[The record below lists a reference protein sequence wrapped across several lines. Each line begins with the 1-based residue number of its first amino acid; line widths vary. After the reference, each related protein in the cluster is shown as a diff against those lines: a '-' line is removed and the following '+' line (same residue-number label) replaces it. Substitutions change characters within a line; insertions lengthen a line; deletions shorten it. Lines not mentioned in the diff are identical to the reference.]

1 MAPACAAAL
10 ERATIGQSTS
20 VPPHSPAQPVQ
31 RTVSV
36 LQGIWPLAAPLAG
49 TALALYLGGLA
60 LGALAPHLAQLA
72 PAGQAAGQATGQA
85 QTPTL
90 AVASV
95 PIGPPTRPVPLWDAS
110 AIEALANGRHALL
123 YNAAGVW
130 PEPGKVGRYRMDQA
144 SGTFA
149 PPENGAT
156 RAVNLS
162 RSLLDRDYV
171 NVEVL
176 GVRLVTA
183 RHLAPEE
190 AGSSVDAGVS
200 APSETIL
207 AERPAWLVLAK
218 AQDRQLPNWPEFAN
232 PAPLRTQVELVV
244 IDATSDALLLR
255 PAAALVD
262 DFDAVISR
270 LAYHP
275 ARDTTRPLGY
285 FGDAA
290 P

>member
-1 MAPACAAAL
+1 M
-10 ERATIGQSTS
+10 
-20 VPPHSPAQPVQ
+20 
-31 RTVSV
+31 SV

-49 TALALYLGGLA
+49 VVVALYLGGLS
-60 LGALAPHLAQLA
+60 LGALAPHLGELAQRLPR
-72 PAGQAAGQATGQA
+72 PAAQTGQGTGQAAAQAGLA
-85 QTPTL
+85 QTPVL
-90 AVASV
+90 AVSSV
-95 PIGPPTRPVPLWDAS
+95 PTGPPTRPVPLWDAS
-110 AIEALANGRHALL
+110 ALEALVNGRHALIS
-123 YNAAGVW
+123 NAAGVW
-130 PEPGKVGRYRMDQA
+130 PEPGKVGRYRMDPPPGA
-144 SGTFA
+144 FA
-149 PPENGAT
+149 PPESGPA

-176 GVRLVTA
+176 AVRLVTA
-183 RHLAPEE
+183 RRLGPEE

-218 AQDRQLPNWPEFAN
+218 AQDRQLPTWPEFAN

-275 ARDTTRPLGY
+275 AADTTRLLGY